1 MDNKNEGNF
10 WNPDNNMVESEDV
23 KSLEGNTYTD
33 PILANKIISTYFSK
47 VYGWMAFALLLS
59 GLAAWLTG
67 HNVAIQQALF
77 TGYTPMVLFGVE
89 LVLVFGIGAA
99 INKLSASMCTLLFVI
114 YSVVNGL
121 TLGVIFLVYTEASIM
136 STFLVTAI
144 TFGVM
149 SVYGFTTKSD
159 LSSWGKILFFALIG
173 LIVASLVN
181 FLLKSSMFQFIIS
194 GIGVLVF
201 VGLTAYDTQKL
212 KALAF
217 SANDE
222 ESLTKLAVYGAL
234 DLYLDFIN
242 LFLYLLRIFGSRR
255 D

>member
-1 MDNKNEGNF
+1 MSNERNF
-10 WNPDNNMVESEDV
+10 WNPDNLVEGEEV
-23 KSLEGNTYTD
+23 KSIGDGGFAD
-33 PILANKIISTYFSK
+33 PIASNKIISAFFSK

-67 HNVAIQQALF
+67 HNVAIQQTLF
-77 TGYTPMVLFGVE
+77 TGYTPMVLFGIE
-89 LVLVFGIGAA
+89 LALVFGIGAA

-121 TLGVIFLVYTEASIM
+121 TLGVIFLKYTETSIM
-136 STFLVTAI
+136 STFLVTSI

-159 LSSWGKILFFALIG
+159 LTSWGKILFFALIG
-173 LIVASLVN
+173 LIVATLVN
-181 FLLKSSMFQFIIS
+181 FFLKSSMFQFIIS

-222 ESLTKLAVYGAL
+222 ESMTKLAVYGAL

-242 LFLYLLRIFGSRR
+242 LFLYLLRFFGNRR

>member
-1 MDNKNEGNF
+1 MNGENFWDQDNSLENKNYN
-10 WNPDNNMVESEDV
+10 NPIS
-23 KSLEGNTYTD
+23 
-33 PILANKIISTYFSK
+33 ANSVLSTYFSK

-67 HNVAIQQALF
+67 HNSYFMQMFDAENKTIPF
-77 TGYTPMVLFGVE
+77 VLFGIE
-89 LVLVFGIGAA
+89 IALVFGISAG
-99 INKLSASMCTLLFVI
+99 INKLSASMCTLLFVL

-121 TLGVIFLVYTEASIM
+121 TMGVIFLVYTETSIL

-149 SVYGFTTKSD
+149 SIYGYTTKSD
-159 LSSWGKILFFALIG
+159 LTSWGKILLFALIG
-173 LIVASLVN
+173 LIVATLVN
-181 FLLKSSMFQFIIS
+181 FFLKSPMMTYVIS

-212 KALAF
+212 KDLAYT
-217 SANDE
+217 ATDE
-222 ESLTKLAVYGAL
+222 ESMTKLAVFGAL
-234 DLYLDFIN
+234 DLYLDFVN
-242 LFLYLLRIFGSRR
+242 LFRYLLSFLGNRR

>member
-1 MDNKNEGNF
+1 MSNERNF
-10 WNPDNNMVESEDV
+10 WNPDNLVEGEEV
-23 KSLEGNTYTD
+23 KSIGDGGFAD
-33 PILANKIISTYFSK
+33 PIASNKIISAFFSK

-67 HNVAIQQALF
+67 HNVAIQQTLF
-77 TGYTPMVLFGVE
+77 TGYTPMVLFGIE
-89 LVLVFGIGAA
+89 LALVFGIGAA

-121 TLGVIFLVYTEASIM
+121 TLGVIFLAYTEASIM
-136 STFLVTAI
+136 STFLVTSI

-159 LSSWGKILFFALIG
+159 LTSWGKILFFALIG
-173 LIVASLVN
+173 LIVATLVN
-181 FLLKSSMFQFIIS
+181 FFLKSSMFQFIIS

-222 ESLTKLAVYGAL
+222 ESVTKLAVYGAL
-234 DLYLDFIN
+234 YLYLDIIN
-242 LFLYLLRIFGSRR
+242 LFLYMLRFFGNRR

>member
-1 MDNKNEGNF
+1 MNGENF
-10 WNPDNNMVESEDV
+10 WEQDN
-23 KSLEGNTYTD
+23 SLENSNYTD
-33 PILANKIISTYFSK
+33 PVVSGNAVAAYFSK
-47 VYGWMAFALLLS
+47 VYGWMAFALMLS

-77 TGYTPMVLFGVE
+77 TGYTPMVLFGIE
-89 LVLVFGIGAA
+89 LALVFGISAA
-99 INKLSASMCTLLFVI
+99 INNLSASVCTLLFVL

-121 TLGVIFLVYTEASIM
+121 TLGVIFLVYTETSIM

-149 SVYGFTTKSD
+149 SIYGYTTKSD
-159 LSSWGKILFFALIG
+159 LTGWGKILMFALIG
-173 LIVASLVN
+173 LVVATLVN
-181 FLLKSSMFQFIIS
+181 FFMKSSMMSLIIS

-212 KALAF
+212 KDLAYT
-217 SANDE
+217 ATDE
-222 ESLTKLAVYGAL
+222 ESMTKLAVYGAL
-234 DLYLDFIN
+234 DLYLDFVN
-242 LFLYLLRIFGSRR
+242 LFLYLLRFLGNRR

>member
-1 MDNKNEGNF
+1 MNGENFWDQDNSLENKNYN
-10 WNPDNNMVESEDV
+10 NPIS
-23 KSLEGNTYTD
+23 
-33 PILANKIISTYFSK
+33 ANSVLSTYFSK

-77 TGYTPMVLFGVE
+77 TGYTPMVLFGIE
-89 LVLVFGIGAA
+89 LALVFGISAA
-99 INKLSASMCTLLFVI
+99 INNLSASVCTLLFVL

-121 TLGVIFLVYTEASIM
+121 TLGVIFLVYTETSIM

-149 SVYGFTTKSD
+149 SIYGYTTKSD
-159 LSSWGKILFFALIG
+159 LTGWGKILMFALIG
-173 LIVASLVN
+173 LVVATLVN
-181 FLLKSSMFQFIIS
+181 FFMKSSMMSLIIS

-212 KALAF
+212 KDLAYT
-217 SANDE
+217 ATDE
-222 ESLTKLAVYGAL
+222 ESMTKLAVYGAL
-234 DLYLDFIN
+234 DLYLDFVN
-242 LFLYLLRIFGSRR
+242 LFLYLLRFLGNRR

>member
-1 MDNKNEGNF
+1 MSNERDF
-10 WNPDNNMVESEDV
+10 WNPDNLVEGEEV
-23 KSLEGNTYTD
+23 KSIGDGGFTD
-33 PILANKIISTYFSK
+33 PIASNKVISAFFSK

-67 HNVAIQQALF
+67 HNVAIQQTLF
-77 TGYTPMVLFGVE
+77 TGYTPMVLFGIE
-89 LVLVFGIGAA
+89 LALVFGIGAA

-121 TLGVIFLVYTEASIM
+121 TLGVIFLAYTESSIM

-159 LSSWGKILFFALIG
+159 LTSWGKILFFALIG
-173 LIVASLVN
+173 LIVATLVN
-181 FLLKSSMFQFIIS
+181 FFLKSSMFQFIIS

-242 LFLYLLRIFGSRR
+242 LFLYLLRFFGNRR

>member
-1 MDNKNEGNF
+1 MNGENFWDQDNSLENKNYN
-10 WNPDNNMVESEDV
+10 NPIS
-23 KSLEGNTYTD
+23 
-33 PILANKIISTYFSK
+33 ANSVLSTYFSK

-67 HNVAIQQALF
+67 HNSYFMQMFDAEHKTIPF
-77 TGYTPMVLFGVE
+77 VLFGIE
-89 LVLVFGIGAA
+89 IALVFGISAG
-99 INKLSASMCTLLFVI
+99 INKLSASMCTLLFVL

-121 TLGVIFLVYTEASIM
+121 TLGVIFLVYAETSIM

-149 SVYGFTTKSD
+149 SIYGYTTKSD
-159 LSSWGKILFFALIG
+159 LTGWGKILMFALIG
-173 LIVASLVN
+173 LVVATLVN
-181 FLLKSSMFQFIIS
+181 FFMKSSMMSLIIS

-212 KALAF
+212 KDLAYT
-217 SANDE
+217 ATDE
-222 ESLTKLAVYGAL
+222 ESMTKLAVYGAL
-234 DLYLDFIN
+234 DLYLDFVN
-242 LFLYLLRIFGSRR
+242 LFLYLLRFLGNRR

>member
-1 MDNKNEGNF
+1 MSNERDF
-10 WNPDNNMVESEDV
+10 WNPDNLVEGEEV
-23 KSLEGNTYTD
+23 KSIGDGGFND
-33 PILANKIISTYFSK
+33 PIASNKVISAFFSK

-67 HNVAIQQALF
+67 HNVAIQQTLF
-77 TGYTPMVLFGVE
+77 TGYTPMVLFGIE

-121 TLGVIFLVYTEASIM
+121 TLGVIFLKYTEASIM

-159 LSSWGKILFFALIG
+159 LTSWGKILFFALIG
-173 LIVASLVN
+173 LIVATLVN
-181 FLLKSSMFQFIIS
+181 FFLKSSMFQFIIS

-222 ESLTKLAVYGAL
+222 ESMTKLAVYGAL

-242 LFLYLLRIFGSRR
+242 LFLYLLRFFGNRR

>member
-1 MDNKNEGNF
+1 MNGENF
-10 WNPDNNMVESEDV
+10 WEQDN
-23 KSLEGNTYTD
+23 SLENSNYTD
-33 PILANKIISTYFSK
+33 PVVSGNAVAAYFSK

-77 TGYTPMVLFGVE
+77 TGYTPMVLFGIE
-89 LVLVFGIGAA
+89 LALVFGISAA
-99 INKLSASMCTLLFVI
+99 INNLSASVCTLLFVL

-121 TLGVIFLVYTEASIM
+121 TLGVIFLVYTETSIM

-149 SVYGFTTKSD
+149 SIYGYTTKSD
-159 LSSWGKILFFALIG
+159 LTGWGKILMFALIG
-173 LIVASLVN
+173 LVVATLVN
-181 FLLKSSMFQFIIS
+181 FFMKSSMMSLIIS

-212 KALAF
+212 KDLAYT
-217 SANDE
+217 ATDE
-222 ESLTKLAVYGAL
+222 ESMTKLAVYGAL
-234 DLYLDFIN
+234 DLYLDFVN
-242 LFLYLLRIFGSRR
+242 LFLYLLRFLGNRR